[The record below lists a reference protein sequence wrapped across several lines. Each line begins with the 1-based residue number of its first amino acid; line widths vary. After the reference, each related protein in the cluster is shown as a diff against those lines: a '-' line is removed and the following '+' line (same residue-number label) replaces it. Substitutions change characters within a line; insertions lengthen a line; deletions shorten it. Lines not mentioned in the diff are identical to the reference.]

1 MHGTL
6 KKGGIV
12 AALAASAILALV
24 GCSAQPSGT
33 PTSTSSGAPKTLTP
47 VTFVMN
53 FTPGGAQVG
62 FTYAKQEGLY
72 KKAGLDVT
80 IEPGTG
86 SIPAAQQVAAGK
98 VDIGYT
104 DAPSSFSVATTGGD
118 IKIVAPVLQVN
129 GFAVMWLKSS
139 GIKSIKDLAGKKI
152 GLQPGTGNAQLFKAV
167 LAKNGVDYSSITP
180 VNVAPAALQASL
192 LGNQVDA
199 IVSGGDTQVPL
210 LQLAGHPIGYSMFYK
225 AGVPTVGLS
234 IVASSAYLK
243 KHADIVKSFT
253 EASLQG
259 WADAK
264 KHPTA
269 AAQSMITQ
277 FPTAGDITQITAEL
291 KVDLGLLCSADGAT
305 HMGPISTANW
315 DKTSELLKQTQL
327 LPENQNVSS
336 LIAQKYA
343 GTTFPKC

>member
-1 MHGTL
+1 MPST
-6 KKGGIV
+6 KFRIRAV
-12 AALAASAILALV
+12 AALAAVAVVALA
-24 GCSAQPSGT
+24 GCSST
-33 PTSTSSGAPKTLTP
+33 TSSDNTPGGSGKLTP
-47 VTFVMN
+47 VSFVMN

-62 FTYAKQEGLY
+62 FTYAKQLGLY
-72 KKAGLDVT
+72 QKAGLDVT
-80 IEPGTG
+80 IKPGTG

-104 DAPSSFSVATTGGD
+104 DAPSSFSVANSGGD

-139 GIKSIKDLAGKKI
+139 GITSIQDLAGKKI
-152 GLQPGTGNAQLFKAV
+152 GLQPGTGNAELFKAV
-167 LAKNGVDYSSITP
+167 LAKNGVKYSSIKP

-210 LQLAGHPIGYSMFYK
+210 LQLAGHELGYKMFYQ

-234 IVASSAYLK
+234 ITASSSYLS
-243 KHADIVKSFT
+243 KHADIVKKFT

-259 WADAK
+259 WAAAK
-264 KHPTA
+264 KNPSA
-269 AAQSMITQ
+269 AADSMIKQ
-277 FPTAGDITQITAEL
+277 FPTAGSNAQITAEV
-291 KVDLGLLCSADGAT
+291 KVDLGLLCAADDAT
-305 HMGPISTANW
+305 KMGPVSDAACAQ
-315 DKTSELLKQTQL
+315 TSDLLKQTGL
-327 LPENQNVSS
+327 LPESADVSD

-343 GTTFPKC
+343 GTTFPSC